1 MDIINDID
9 IMLQNWDGRMSSIR
23 EKLTDDQ
30 INQAENDKSNVKLK
44 YDDLKA
50 LFGKLQSGFEHRYG
64 KQNGE
69 LDKIIEEVAVR
80 GFSTGR
86 DIPEEE
92 SPRIFNDINKILRL
106 LQTKEC
112 V

>member
-44 YDDLKA
+44 YDALK
-50 LFGKLQSGFEHRYG
+50 S
-64 KQNGE
+64 
-69 LDKIIEEVAVR
+69 IIR
-80 GFSTGR
+80 
-86 DIPEEE
+86 
-92 SPRIFNDINKILRL
+92 
-106 LQTKEC
+106 
-112 V
+112 